1 MSLSLSSGPAGIPL
15 GLAQEAPTEAEG
27 DGSAESNLELRTSS
41 LPLEGDRFEVDRGP
55 LDHLGWG
62 SLEDLYVDLG
72 AGAAVN
78 VFSEEHKTCNCSKR
92 KKFFNWIGGH
102 LGLAPGMDAEIHAMT
117 LDEQPL
123 RNCAIHGKCICDE
136 VFPDSVLESIR
147 SNGIEPCQHCSDFEK
162 EIK

>member
-1 MSLSLSSGPAGIPL
+1 MSVKCGHCKHIRKNPDKSYFPGDIDL
-15 GLAQEAPTEAEG
+15 GLG
-27 DGSAESNLELRTSS
+27 D
-41 LPLEGDRFEVDRGP
+41 
-55 LDHLGWG
+55 
-62 SLEDLYVDLG
+62 YVEQVLTKIG
-72 AGAAVN
+72 VTKERWEAAVN